1 MEEEGG
7 KPVSSGIVGIAC
19 LNDKSQRQLWCGCI
33 KEYAYFYGSKQRQKL
48 IDQLV
53 TNLMSLNSQLI
64 INRIQKHYLKS
75 RKFIIWFEK

>member
-7 KPVSSGIVGIAC
+7 KPVSSGIVEIAYS
-19 LNDKSQRQLWCGCI
+19 NNKSQRQLWCGCI
-33 KEYAYFYGSKQRQKL
+33 KEYAYFYGSQQRQKL

-64 INRIQKHYLKS
+64 INRIHKL
-75 RKFIIWFEK
+75 II